1 MSLPPSLKS
10 AMTPFPYSIDVKANL
25 QEARAL
31 MEKHKVRH
39 LPVLQGHTVVGII
52 TERDIAARIGR
63 PGDNFVS
70 NDISVEEAYIED
82 VYVVDLNEP
91 LDNVLQTM
99 ADRHIGSAIV
109 TRDGRLAGV
118 FTTVDACRIF
128 ADYLRKN
135 FPHPDG
141 DSVA

>member
-10 AMTPFPYSIDVKANL
+10 AMTPFPYCIEVDASL

-39 LPVLQGHTVVGII
+39 LPVMQGHQVIGII
-52 TERDIAARIGR
+52 TERDVAARMGR

-70 NDISVEEAYIED
+70 NDITVEEAYVED

-91 LDNVLQTM
+91 LDNVLMTM
-99 ADRHIGSAIV
+99 AERHIGSAIV
-109 TRDGRLAGV
+109 MRGGRLAGV
-118 FTTVDACRIF
+118 FTTVDACRAF
-128 ADYLRKN
+128 GEYLRSN